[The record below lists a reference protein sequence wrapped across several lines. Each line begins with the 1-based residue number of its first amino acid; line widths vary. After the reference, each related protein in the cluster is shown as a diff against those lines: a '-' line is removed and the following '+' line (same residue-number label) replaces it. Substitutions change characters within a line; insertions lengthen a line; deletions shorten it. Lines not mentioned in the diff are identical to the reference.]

1 LADLPTGT
9 VTFLFTDIEGST
21 RLLQSLGDRFPAVL
35 KEHHELLRAS
45 IKEAEGQEV
54 STEGDSFFVVFPTAS
69 QAIRASVAMQ
79 RALAEHPWPGDTTV
93 RVRMGMHTG
102 EGALEG
108 GTYVGLDVHRAARI
122 SSAAHGGQILLSG
135 ATKGLVEQGLPA
147 GVGLRDLGPHRLKD
161 LLDPEHL
168 FQLTIE
174 GLPSDFPTVRS
185 LEARPNNLPVQPTS
199 FVGRGRELSESR
211 RLLEGSRLLTLTGP
225 GGTGKTRLAVQAAA
239 EELTGFADGAFYA
252 PLATITD
259 PILVSPT
266 IAGSLSLREEAERP
280 IAETLKSYL
289 SDKELLLVLDNFE
302 QVLEAGPLVSE
313 LLAAAPRLKVLV
325 TSRTVL
331 GLSGEQEMPV
341 PPLALPDPRHLPDVQ
356 SLSQY
361 EAVALFIERALAT
374 RPDFSVTNENA
385 PAVAEICVRLDG
397 LPLAIELAAARV
409 KILSPQAILERLD
422 QRLELLTR
430 GARDLPARQR
440 SLRGAIEWSYDLLD
454 DTERRMFKRASVF
467 VGGCS
472 LDAFEAVCTPDHL
485 GIDGLEALSS
495 LVDKSLLRRGE
506 GEPDESRFVML
517 ETIREY
523 GVERLDASGEVEEIR
538 DRHSTYF
545 LQLAM
550 LAERELT
557 GPDQR
562 RWLNRVTNDHDNFR
576 AALRWA
582 TERGDVE
589 PALSAA
595 GALWRFWQQRGHLEE
610 GRRRTEELLRHPSA
624 APPSAGRF
632 KALSGAGS
640 LAYWQN
646 DYEATR
652 THYRAALDIARELG
666 DPAALALGLYNMAYA
681 RLLEDDAAAAH
692 DLIRESAGVYGQLG
706 DLLGQAQTEGLIG
719 WILSRQGNT
728 EEGLKRSEQSLDL
741 LRKVGDRFA
750 LADGLTALAQLY
762 RRKGR
767 LEAARRVALE
777 ALGMFH
783 EADNSTGVALVLQ
796 ILGELEIMEGGSE
809 RAVRLAGASDA
820 IRESIGGGAPPELM
834 QIEDPRRRAQEQMSD
849 EEIDRAWTEGRAM
862 SLEDALAYALENG
875 EANSSESEKPSQ
887 T

>member
-1 LADLPTGT
+1 MADH
-9 VTFLFTDIEGST
+9 S
-21 RLLQSLGDRFPAVL
+21 
-35 KEHHELLRAS
+35 
-45 IKEAEGQEV
+45 
-54 STEGDSFFVVFPTAS
+54 
-69 QAIRASVAMQ
+69 
-79 RALAEHPWPGDTTV
+79 WPEDTSV

-102 EGALEG
+102 EGVVEG

-122 SSAAHGGQILLSG
+122 AAAAHGGQVVLSG
-135 ATKGLVEQGLPA
+135 ATRGLVEQGLPA

-161 LLDPEHL
+161 LLHSEHL
-168 FQLTIE
+168 FQLTME
-174 GLPSDFPTVRS
+174 GFPSDFPTVRS
-185 LEARPNNLPVQPTS
+185 LDARPNNLPIQPTS
-199 FVGRGRELSESR
+199 FVGRERELSESR
-211 RLLEGSRLLTLTGP
+211 RLLEHSRLLTLTGP
-225 GGTGKTRLAVQAAA
+225 GGTGKTRLALQAAA
-239 EELTGFADGAFYA
+239 EDLTGFAGGAFYV

-259 PILVSPT
+259 PALVSST
-266 IAGSLSLREEAERP
+266 IAQALSLREEAGRS
-280 IAETLKSYL
+280 IAETLRGYL

-302 QVLEAGPLVSE
+302 QVLEAAPLVSE
-313 LLAAAPRLKVLV
+313 LLAAAPGLKVLV

-331 GLSGEQEMPV
+331 DLSGEQEMPV
-341 PPLALPDPRHLPDVQ
+341 PPLALPDPLRLPDVG

-374 RPDFSVTNENA
+374 RPDFSITNENA

-409 KILSPQAILERLD
+409 KILPPQAILQRLD
-422 QRLELLTR
+422 QRLKLLTR

-440 SLRGAIEWSYDLLD
+440 SLRGAIEWSYDLLH
-454 DTERRMFKRASVF
+454 DTERRMFERISVF
-467 VGGCS
+467 VGGCG
-472 LDAFEAVCTPDHL
+472 LDTFEVVCTPDDL
-485 GIDGLEALSS
+485 GIDGLEALTS
-495 LVDKSLLRRGE
+495 LVDKSLIRRDENESG
-506 GEPDESRFVML
+506 ESRFVLL

-523 GVERLDASGEVEEIR
+523 GLERLDASSEVEEIR
-538 DRHSTYF
+538 DRHSRYF

-550 LAERELT
+550 LAEPELT

-562 RWLNRVTNDHDNFR
+562 RWLNRVTDDHDNFR

-610 GRRRTEELLRHPSA
+610 GRRRTEELLRHVSA

-652 THYRAALDIARELG
+652 TYYRAALDIARELG
-666 DPAALALGLYNMAYA
+666 DLAALALGLYNMAYA
-681 RLLEDDAAAAH
+681 KLLEDDTAAAH
-692 DLIRESAGVYGQLG
+692 DLARESAAVYGQLG

-719 WILSRQGNT
+719 WILTRQGNM
-728 EEGLKRSEQSLDL
+728 EEGLKKSEQSLDL
-741 LRKVGDRFA
+741 IRKVGDRFA

-762 RRKGR
+762 RRTGR

-783 EADNSTGVALVLQ
+783 EADNSTGIALVLQ
-796 ILGELEIMEGGSE
+796 VLGELEIMEGGSE

-834 QIEDPRRRAQEQMSD
+834 QIEDPRRRAQERMSD
-849 EEIDRAWTEGRAM
+849 EEIERAWTEGRAM
-862 SLEDALAYALENG
+862 SVEDALAYALEEN
-875 EANSSESEKPSQ
+875 ESKPSESEKPGQ
-887 T
+887 R